1 MLKSAIKVKAV
12 SRLAG
17 GKPRGCNVGIYENEE
32 AVAKAA
38 AFILLNRINKTDM
51 LNDAYK
57 DAVLAALIL
66 MIEKS
71 GDENKEMIIRMALS
85 CI

>member
-1 MLKSAIKVKAV
+1 MAV
-12 SRLAG
+12 MQAHMKKEDG
-17 GKPRGCNVGIYENEE
+17 

-38 AFILLNRINKTDM
+38 AFILLNHIKKTDM
-51 LNDAYK
+51 LKDAYK

-71 GDENKEMIIRMALS
+71 GDEDKDMLS
-85 CI
+85 NI

>member
-1 MLKSAIKVKAV
+1 MRKVRAL

-38 AFILLNRINKTDM
+38 AFILLNRIKKTDV

-57 DAVLAALIL
+57 DAGLFFLSVSA
-66 MIEKS
+66 K
-71 GDENKEMIIRMALS
+71 KEE
-85 CI
+85 

>member
-1 MLKSAIKVKAV
+1 MLKSTIKVKAV

-17 GKPRGCNVGIYENEE
+17 GKPRGCDVGIYENDG

-38 AFILLNRINKTDM
+38 AFILLNRIKKTDVFK
-51 LNDAYK
+51 DAYK

>member
-1 MLKSAIKVKAV
+1 MAV
-12 SRLAG
+12 MWAYM
-17 GKPRGCNVGIYENEE
+17 INEDG

-38 AFILLNRINKTDM
+38 AFILLNRIKKTDVFK
-51 LNDAYK
+51 DAYK

>member
-1 MLKSAIKVKAV
+1 MLKSTIKVKAV

-38 AFILLNRINKTDM
+38 AFILLNRIKKTDV
-51 LNDAYK
+51 LKDAYK

>member
-1 MLKSAIKVKAV
+1 MLKSTIKVKAV

-17 GKPRGCNVGIYENEE
+17 GKPRGCDVGIYENDG

-38 AFILLNRINKTDM
+38 AFILLNRIKKTDV
-51 LNDAYK
+51 LK

>member
-1 MLKSAIKVKAV
+1 MLKSTIKVKAV

-17 GKPRGCNVGIYENEE
+17 GKPRGCDVGIYENDG

-38 AFILLNRINKTDM
+38 AFILLNRIKKTDV
-51 LNDAYK
+51 LKDAYK

-71 GDENKEMIIRMALS
+71 GDENKEIIIRMALS

>member
-1 MLKSAIKVKAV
+1 MLKSTIKVKAV

-17 GKPRGCNVGIYENEE
+17 GKPRGCNVGIYKNEE

-38 AFILLNRINKTDM
+38 AFILLNRIKKTDV
-51 LNDAYK
+51 LKDAYK

-71 GDENKEMIIRMALS
+71 GDENKEIIIRMALS

>member
-1 MLKSAIKVKAV
+1 MAV
-12 SRLAG
+12 MWAYMKMKKPWRKLRLS
-17 GKPRGCNVGIYENEE
+17 
-32 AVAKAA
+32 
-38 AFILLNRINKTDM
+38 FLLNRIKKTDVFK
-51 LNDAYK
+51 DAYK
-57 DAVLAALIL
+57 DAVLAVLIL